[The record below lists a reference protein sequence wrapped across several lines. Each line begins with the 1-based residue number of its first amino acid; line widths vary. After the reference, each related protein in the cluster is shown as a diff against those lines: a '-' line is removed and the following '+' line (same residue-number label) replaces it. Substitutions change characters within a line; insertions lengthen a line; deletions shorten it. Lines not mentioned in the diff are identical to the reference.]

1 VTKKKSFTTLK
12 PKVIMEKIKGEME
25 KGRGRKS
32 VCGFKYNDRKG
43 WLMGE

>member
-1 VTKKKSFTTLK
+1 
-12 PKVIMEKIKGEME
+12 MEKIKGEME
-25 KGRGRKS
+25 RGRKS